1 MKKSIGI
8 LYWFFVLLSSG
19 AWNSSIAQPYI
30 PMLGETNEWRVVS
43 CFSGCVTSAYYTS
56 GDTVVDGNL
65 YQVLDGYHYIN
76 GNMLIREDVQER
88 KVYLKQTY
96 GHSLL
101 PEFTLYDFS
110 LEIGDT
116 VDVYNPISPLPED
129 GGKFV
134 LDSIVQKALE
144 TDDHRYFYLH
154 AVNPS
159 VSNSTNTVWV
169 EGIGALSLI
178 NSPGAMPTEAE
189 HMVCAIQN
197 GDLIYA
203 DLDSVFSCGP
213 LNAEVL
219 DGKPKLDLSFYPNPA
234 DEKLYIAM
242 TGEQKPF
249 QIQLFNAKG
258 QMVVSEGWVEELSVQ
273 NLDKGLYFLSVLF
286 EDGTRLNK
294 RVLISR

>member
-1 MKKSIGI
+1 MKRRSGI
-8 LYWFFVLLSSG
+8 IYCLLIILSSG
-19 AWNSSIAQPYI
+19 VWNTSNGQPYI
-30 PMLGETNEWRVVS
+30 PMLGQTNEWRVVS

-56 GDTVVDGNL
+56 DDTLVDGNL

-110 LEIGDT
+110 LELGDT
-116 VDVYNPISPLPED
+116 VNVYNPISPLPED

-134 LDSIVQKALE
+134 LDSVVEKTLE
-144 TDDHRYFYLH
+144 TTDHRHFYLH
-154 AVNPS
+154 AVNS
-159 VSNSTNTVWV
+159 LVSNSTNTVWV
-169 EGIGALSLI
+169 EGVGALSLI

-197 GDLIYA
+197 GELVYS

-213 LNAEVL
+213 LSTDEALSTN
-219 DGKPKLDLSFYPNPA
+219 KIDLVVYPNPA
-234 DEKLYIAM
+234 DETLKVVVE
-242 TGEQKPF
+242 GQQKPISLEVF
-249 QIQLFNAKG
+249 DTKG
-258 QMVVSEGWVEELSVQ
+258 QKVTSKGWTEGITVQ
-273 NLDKGLYFLSVLF
+273 HLDNGLYLLIAGF
-286 EDGTRLNK
+286 DNGTRLSK
-294 RVLISR
+294 RILIAH